1 MAADPQRARHRPA
14 RFRAPLTQQLP
25 RYGVWAWVGV
35 PVGAKYAACGAV
47 GVAVARTWPS
57 SPSPPNIARAAAR
70 RGAGAAPTRARG
82 ALPGMRSAAGRADA
96 RACSESMAADAQGT
110 TPLDS
115 VATWTYGWTCSIISE
130 MAGIG
135 TGKETRGLIW
145 HKTPCREVSLLCV
158 LENALQSDHSVTSVT
173 ETSTPQRLQVC
184 ARRHRDC
191 WQREGIVDC

>member
-57 SPSPPNIARAAAR
+57 WPLPPNIARAAAR

-96 RACSESMAADAQGT
+96 RECSEIMAADAQGT

-115 VATWTYGWTCSIISE
+115 VATWTATCSIISE
-130 MAGIG
+130 MAGIA
-135 TGKETRGLIW
+135 GK
-145 HKTPCREVSLLCV
+145 
-158 LENALQSDHSVTSVT
+158 
-173 ETSTPQRLQVC
+173 
-184 ARRHRDC
+184 RD
-191 WQREGIVDC
+191 